1 MPPEPMKQL
10 PDPTMRNRWSPAG
23 RHGTTRADDTANARS
38 PSPQVLPA
46 CPVAVLAAEA
56 RRALSENETGAARLP
71 SRPKRAR
78 HAADIANEAIDAKS
92 ARLTPELSRP
102 AMRRSGAGRIPADS
116 DLKQGYRAGSA

>member
-10 PDPTMRNRWSPAG
+10 PDPTMRSRWSPAERCETG
-23 RHGTTRADDTANARS
+23 CTEDTANVRS

-46 CPVAVLAAEA
+46 SPVAGPAAEA

-78 HAADIANEAIDAKS
+78 HAADVANEAIDAKS
-92 ARLTPELSRP
+92 ARLTPELSR
-102 AMRRSGAGRIPADS
+102 AEGVGLND
-116 DLKQGYRAGSA
+116 